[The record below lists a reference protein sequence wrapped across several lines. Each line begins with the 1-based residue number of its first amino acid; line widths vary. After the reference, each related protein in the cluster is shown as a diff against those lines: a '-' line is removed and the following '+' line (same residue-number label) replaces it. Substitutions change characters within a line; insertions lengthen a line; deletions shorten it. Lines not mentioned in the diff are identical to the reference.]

1 MSRKSRMKDIR
12 QAKDRRA
19 KRLAIGGVVVLAAVL
34 AFEVPH
40 VLKKSGGST
49 SSPPPAATT
58 TDTTTGASASPAT
71 TAPATATAAAA
82 SVPATST
89 KLPNSDVAPRR
100 LKSQLYSFS
109 HFAGKDPFVQQVSP
123 SDITSSATG
132 APAASSGGSGSSGS
146 AASNNSANAASIQG
160 ASSNYKTTSA
170 QRTLAQTGAA
180 TIEVNGKVQSVRIGA
195 SFPSSN
201 PLFKLVS
208 IAHGVARVGIASG
221 SYASGAQTVSLAAG
235 RSLTLVDTADGI
247 RYKLELLS
255 AS

>member
-12 QAKDRRA
+12 EAKDRRA

-40 VLKKSGGST
+40 VLKKSGGSA
-49 SSPPPAATT
+49 SSAPPAATT
-58 TDTTTGASASPAT
+58 TDATTGASAAPAT
-71 TAPATATAAAA
+71 TSPGTAAAA
-82 SVPATST
+82 NVPVTST
-89 KLPNSDVAPRR
+89 KLPNSDMTPRR

-109 HFAGKDPFVQQVSP
+109 HFAGKDPFVQQVSA
-123 SDITSSATG
+123 SDITSGPTG
-132 APAASSGGSGSSGS
+132 ASGASSSSSSAASSGVITAGP
-146 AASNNSANAASIQG
+146 APAQQ
-160 ASSNYKTTSA
+160 TSA
-170 QRTLAQTGAA
+170 RTLAQRGSV
-180 TIEVNGKVQSVRIGA
+180 TIQVNGKVQTIRVGA

-208 IAHGVARVGIASG
+208 VANGVARIGIAGG
-221 SYASGAQTVSLAAG
+221 SYASGAQTVSLATG
-235 RSLTLVDTADGI
+235 RSLTLVDTADGV

>member
-12 QAKDRRA
+12 EAKDRRA

-40 VLKKSGGST
+40 VLKKSGGSA
-49 SSPPPAATT
+49 SSAPPAATA
-58 TDTTTGASASPAT
+58 TDASTGASAPS
-71 TAPATATAAAA
+71 ATASPGTAAAA
-82 SVPATST
+82 SVPVTST
-89 KLPNSDVAPRR
+89 KLPNSDMTPRR

-109 HFAGKDPFVQQVSP
+109 RFAGKDPFVQQVSA
-123 SDITSSATG
+123 SDITSGPTG
-132 APAASSGGSGSSGS
+132 AS
-146 AASNNSANAASIQG
+146 G
-160 ASSNYKTTSA
+160 ASSSSSSSSSAAASGVITAGPAPAQQTSA
-170 QRTLAQTGAA
+170 RTLAQRGSV
-180 TIEVNGKVQSVRIGA
+180 TIQVNGKVQTIRVGA

-208 IAHGVARVGIASG
+208 VANGVARIGIAGG
-221 SYASGAQTVSLAAG
+221 SYASGAQTVSLATG

>member
-1 MSRKSRMKDIR
+1 MKDIR
-12 QAKDRRA
+12 EAKDRRA

-49 SSPPPAATT
+49 SSTPPAATT
-58 TDTTTGASASPAT
+58 TDSTTGASAPASAAT
-71 TAPATATAAAA
+71 TAPVTAAAA
-82 SVPATST
+82 SLPATST

-109 HFAGKDPFVQQVSP
+109 HFAGKDPFVQQVTA
-123 SDITSSATG
+123 SDITSSPTG
-132 APAASSGGSGSSGS
+132 ASAASSGGGSSSS
-146 AASNNSANAASIQG
+146 AASSGVAAGPAPAQQ
-160 ASSNYKTTSA
+160 TSA
-170 QRTLAQTGAA
+170 RTLSQTGAVR
-180 TIEVNGKVQSVRIGA
+180 IQVNGKVQSVRVGA

-208 IAHGVARVGIASG
+208 VAHGVARVGIAGG
-221 SYASGAQTVSLAAG
+221 SYASGAQTLSLATG
-235 RSLTLVDTADGI
+235 RTVTLVDTADGV